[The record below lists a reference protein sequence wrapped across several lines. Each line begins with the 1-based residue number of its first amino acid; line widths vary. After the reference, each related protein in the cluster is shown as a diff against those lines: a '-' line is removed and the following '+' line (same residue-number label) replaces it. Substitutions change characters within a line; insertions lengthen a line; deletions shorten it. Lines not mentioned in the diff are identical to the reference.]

1 MPLVSPL
8 VAPLVLGL
16 SGRAVRPI
24 ARSSDSAAQRP
35 ESVFVR
41 AAVGET
47 QPALGEGAGEGVGGA
62 SPGDVKSEKARRGAA
77 MAVAAAVAA
86 AVAGRLARASD
97 AAAHPAEP
105 VVVIAAVGETHPAWG
120 EGALVD
126 LAAAEAEVEVGAGV
140 GEAEVE
146 NERLG
151 VGRFARSSDADR
163 HPAEPVAVTDA
174 VCESKK
180 RKWSRSRPCLSLPRA
195 GKVDVSVSA
204 TTPGGPRPRF
214 IARSSDAEAQ
224 ALVVAAAVPVG
235 VAMVDAARRVGGARS
250 REKTVALR
258 SMMDC
263 SLRNERAQ
271 NAFQDDALP

>member
-16 SGRAVRPI
+16 SDRAVRPI

-41 AAVGET
+41 AAVSET
-47 QPALGEGAGEGVGGA
+47 QPALGEGAGEGVGEA

-77 MAVAAAVAA
+77 VAVAAAV
-86 AVAGRLARASD
+86 VGRLARASD

-126 LAAAEAEVEVGAGV
+126 LAAVEAEAEVEVGAGV
-140 GEAEVE
+140 AEAEVE
-146 NERLG
+146 NERAG

-163 HPAEPVAVTDA
+163 HPAEPVATDA

-195 GKVDVSVSA
+195 GRVDVSVSA

-214 IARSSDAEAQ
+214 IARSSDAKAQ

-250 REKTVALR
+250 LVDATTESRGWVCVSAR
-258 SMMDC
+258 S
-263 SLRNERAQ
+263 
-271 NAFQDDALP
+271 